1 MDFVLIIGYLN
12 LVVSPT
18 MIEWIVLFIMK
29 LICSEGV
36 EAIELIII

>member
-1 MDFVLIIGYLN
+1 MDFVLIICHLN

-18 MIEWIVLFIMK
+18 MIEWIVLFRMK

-36 EAIELIII
+36 EEIELIIT